1 MNGHKSIFAQ
11 RLSEARRAKGW
22 SQWEFAEILDVNF
35 MTLVRWENDYY
46 LPKIDK
52 LIEMVKLL
60 DVSADWLLG
69 VVE

>member
-1 MNGHKSIFAQ
+1 MRNKSIFAR

-22 SQWEFAEILDVNF
+22 SQWEFSEMLGVNH

-52 LIEMVKLL
+52 LVEIVKLL

-69 VVE
+69 GD

>member
-1 MNGHKSIFAQ
+1 MNEHKSIFAQ
-11 RLSEARRAKGW
+11 RLSKARRAKGW

-52 LIEMVKLL
+52 LVDIVKLL

>member
-11 RLSEARRAKGW
+11 RLSAARRAKGW
-22 SQWEFAEILDVNF
+22 SQWEFAEMLDVNF
-35 MTLVRWENDYY
+35 MSLVRWENDYY

-52 LIEMVKLL
+52 LVEMVKLL